1 VGLHSWEREGGRDF
15 QEILLECQKKE
26 DSMDSFKTLALTCLV
41 VAICACLQVEKTSAS
56 SVNAEALRN
65 AVYQCEFAPTGSV
78 RLINGAYQGDLSV
91 GSSAELT
98 VTLGE
103 MITLGDLDDDGTED
117 AAVILIV
124 DPGGSGTFYY
134 LAAVVDEDGKPKNVT
149 STLLGDRVQ
158 VKSVS
163 IRSGKIVV
171 NMISQ
176 GPGDPMCCPSLEVTL
191 RYVLQGEKLVEVRE

>member
-1 VGLHSWEREGGRDF
+1 
-15 QEILLECQKKE
+15 
-26 DSMDSFKTLALTCLV
+26 MDSFKTLALTCFV
-41 VAICACLQVEKTSAS
+41 VVICTCLQVERTSAS
-56 SVNAEALRN
+56 SLTLEALRN
-65 AVYQCEFAPTGSV
+65 AEYHCEFASTGSV
-78 RLINGAYQGDLSV
+78 RLINGAYQGELSV

-103 MITLGDLDDDGTED
+103 MMSLGDLDDDGTED

-134 LAAVVDEDGKPKNVT
+134 LAVVVDEDGMPKNVA
-149 STLLGDRVQ
+149 SALLGDRVQ

-171 NMISQ
+171 NMIAQ
-176 GPGDPMCCPSLEVTL
+176 GPGDPMCCPTLEKTL
-191 RYVLQGEKLVEVRE
+191 RYVLRGEKLVEMHE